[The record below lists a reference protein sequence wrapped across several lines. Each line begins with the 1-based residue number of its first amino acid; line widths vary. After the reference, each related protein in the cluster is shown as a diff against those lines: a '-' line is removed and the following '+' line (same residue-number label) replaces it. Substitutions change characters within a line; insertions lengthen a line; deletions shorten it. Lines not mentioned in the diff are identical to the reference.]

1 MCYVA
6 AIKKASAHY
15 DERKAEM
22 EAAEKNENLMHKLN
36 ADKLYEEGLP
46 AQHFAGLNPCA
57 CRYVEEVDSTDRFS
71 GCSQRHHSQRTGSHM
86 R

>member
-15 DERKAEM
+15 EERKAEM

-36 ADKLYEEGLP
+36 ADKLYEEGSPTMLL
-46 AQHFAGLNPCA
+46 AGLNPFA
-57 CRYVEEVDSTDRFS
+57 CRHVEEVVSTDRFS